1 MQFFLHFFSF
11 AYCVNEMFTYICDV
25 INYSLNKGTAMN
37 TINVNVKGQHIS
49 MVVLSQKEASANTAA
64 HMVSNNWMPVLF
76 QAKRPNGKK
85 CHLVFQ
91 AAKTGEYISIS
102 EMAF

>member
-1 MQFFLHFFSF
+1 
-11 AYCVNEMFTYICDV
+11 MFTYICDV
-25 INYSLNKGTAMN
+25 INYTLNKGAAMN
-37 TINVNVKGQHIS
+37 TINVNVKGQQIS
-49 MVVLSQKEASANTAA
+49 MVVVSQKEASANTAA

>member
-1 MQFFLHFFSF
+1 LVSTSKVTNNGAQHPTLHL
-11 AYCVNEMFTYICDV
+11 FTYH
-25 INYSLNKGTAMN
+25 KGTAMN
-37 TINVNVKGQHIS
+37 TINVNVKGQQIS
-49 MVVLSQKEASANTAA
+49 MVVVSQKEASANTAA